1 MLSYFVSRLYSSPL
15 AIPLGASRCQPL
27 LMLVP
32 RRSVSVLLFMSPCHV
47 LHLLFRSWRL
57 WDSADQCPS
66 EHGGGSVSYWS
77 CQLSWL
83 HLSAGSATKAC
94 CRQGEAGKGCWQ
106 LCQGMSIC
114 SQNKSAPASAVNSVK
129 KASAQQQIW
138 ESALLSCVSCTHF
151 DADCHQVTLLVR
163 HPTSQ
168 NDLFA
173 ALTGSSAIM

>member
-47 LHLLFRSWRL
+47 LDLLFRSWGL

-77 CQLSWL
+77 CQLSRL
-83 HLSAGSATKAC
+83 HLSAGSAPKAC
-94 CRQGEAGKGCWQ
+94 CSQRKAGKGCWQ
-106 LCQGMSIC
+106 FRQGMSVIVKTD
-114 SQNKSAPASAVNSVK
+114 QLQHLSAVNSVK
-129 KASAQQQIW
+129 KASAQKQIW
-138 ESALLSCVSCTHF
+138 DSALSCFVSCSELA
-151 DADCHQVTLLVR
+151 ADCR
-163 HPTSQ
+163 
-168 NDLFA
+168 
-173 ALTGSSAIM
+173 